1 MSQQDLADA
10 AGLSRVNLARL
21 ELGGQAASWETVV
34 KLAEA
39 LGVPTDAFRPEE
51 EPGPPAAPPKR
62 GRKKKK

>member
-10 AGLSRVNLARL
+10 AGLSRPNLARL
-21 ELGGQAASWETVV
+21 ELGTQEPGWQTVV

-51 EPGPPAAPPKR
+51 EPEPPAAPPKR
-62 GRKKKK
+62 GRKRK